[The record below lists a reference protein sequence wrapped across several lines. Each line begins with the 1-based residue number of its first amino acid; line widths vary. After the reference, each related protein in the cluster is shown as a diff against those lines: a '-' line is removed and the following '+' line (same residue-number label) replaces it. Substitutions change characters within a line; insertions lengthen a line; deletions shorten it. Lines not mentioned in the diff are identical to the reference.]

1 MRVENGNL
9 IRSKRHLFPCFITV
23 LYLLQVGWGWERRVF
38 YWWWVPDLGDGGGGG
53 RGLVKNVNFHEWNTH
68 RKGRRFRIVLYASL
82 PIVRKVDSSIHGMNL
97 YPLDSAIH
105 LLNNRG
111 LVNKGLFIRPKRN
124 IFLRANAGSP
134 EWARWVHLA
143 RWGSQSEHI
152 FRFILPAH
160 EFCHIIGTVKIEVTP
175 QVHFA

>member
-1 MRVENGNL
+1 M
-9 IRSKRHLFPCFITV
+9 
-23 LYLLQVGWGWERRVF
+23 
-38 YWWWVPDLGDGGGGG
+38 PDLGGGGG
-53 RGLVKNVNFHEWNTH
+53 GGGGLVKNVNFHECNTH

-134 EWARWVHLA
+134 E
-143 RWGSQSEHI
+143 
-152 FRFILPAH
+152 
-160 EFCHIIGTVKIEVTP
+160 
-175 QVHFA
+175 

>member
-1 MRVENGNL
+1 MVIWSVQSDIFFRVLLLFCICCRWEGAGRGEYFTDDGCL
-9 IRSKRHLFPCFITV
+9 IWG
-23 LYLLQVGWGWERRVF
+23 VG
-38 YWWWVPDLGDGGGGG
+38 GGGGG
-53 RGLVKNVNFHEWNTH
+53 RGLVKNVNFHECNTH
-68 RKGRRFRIVLYASL
+68 GKGRRFRIVLYASL